1 MNKPDRI
8 HILILCAAA
17 AVMIF
22 LYGTIDYRIEPYRG
36 MDLAYYRAMSDAVPR
51 LASDVPRPFAYR
63 ILGPYIAGLI
73 PLADQHA
80 FRALT
85 VLVSILLPVVLYL
98 FLLEF
103 GIARRAALFASILLI
118 FNKHL
123 FGMGVWNFFQVKD
136 TISLLAI
143 AGAFLAMLRA
153 RWLLLSCLLLVGTL
167 SGETALVMAPTL
179 VVYLYERRT
188 PPRGRAAALA
198 ALAPAIAAFV
208 LIRLLVP
215 TTGGEGFAG
224 AFLHYA
230 PKLRFPGVW
239 LGLLLNPFVPLAFV
253 PLLYYRDA
261 LRFLGENRYMAIYLL
276 LVIAGTLFGSNNERL
291 MAPASIAFYAF
302 IGTTAERRWREEPRI
317 LTLVAIC
324 CLASSFHHVVGVYP
338 LPARSV
344 TRTVAILTTLLV
356 TGASYIF
363 SRSHEGSG
371 PGRNL
376 AP

>member
-8 HILILCAAA
+8 HLLILCAAA

-22 LYGTIDYRIEPYRG
+22 LYGSIDYRIEPYSG
-36 MDLAYYRAMSDAVPR
+36 MDLAYYRAMSDAAPR
-51 LASDVPRPFAYR
+51 LAQDVPRPFAYR
-63 ILGPYIAGLI
+63 LLGPYIAGLL

-80 FRALT
+80 FRLLT
-85 VLVSILLPVVLYL
+85 VLVSMMLPVVLYL

-103 GIARRAALFASILLI
+103 GIARRAALFASILLL

-123 FGMGVWNFFQVKD
+123 FGMGVWNFFQLKD
-136 TISLLAI
+136 TISLLVI
-143 AGAFLAMLRA
+143 AGSLLAMLRG
-153 RWLLLSCLLLVGTL
+153 RWLLLCCLLLVGTL

-179 VVYLYERRT
+179 LVYLHERRI
-188 PPRGRAAALA
+188 PSRGRAAALA
-198 ALAPAIAAFV
+198 SLLPAIAAFV
-208 LIRLLVP
+208 LIRRLVP
-215 TTGGEGFAG
+215 ATGGEDLAG

-239 LGLLLNPFVPLAFV
+239 VGLLLNPFVPLTFL

-261 LRFLGENRYMAIYLL
+261 LRFLGRNRYMAVYLL
-276 LVIAGTLFGSNNERL
+276 FVFAGALFGSNNERL
-291 MAPASIAFYAF
+291 MAPASIVFYAF
-302 IGTTAERRWREEPRI
+302 IARTAERRWSEEPKI
-317 LTLVAIC
+317 LTLVAVC
-324 CLASSFHHVVGVYP
+324 CLASSFHHVLGVYP

-356 TGASYIF
+356 TGASYLF
-363 SRSHEGSG
+363 SRSQEGSG
-371 PGRNL
+371 PGRNP